1 MRAVDKAYE
10 AVRRGIIAGRFAPA
24 TRITEQE
31 VAAAAGVSRTPARE
45 ALRRLHAEGLVNFT
59 PNQGAVV
66 SEWTAADLDEIF
78 DLRAMLESHG
88 VARAAALASA
98 SQVAEL
104 KALAEEQYA
113 QARDRGSGY
122 LDRIA
127 ELNSRFHRRLHEAAG
142 SPRLMRALAALLEAP
157 LVMKTFQNYTP
168 DDLQRSAAHHLE
180 LVQALEARD
189 GEWAASVMRSHILAA
204 KRTLRPDPG
213 RRPAAAAGRGGQG
226 R

>member
-10 AVRRGIIAGRFAPA
+10 AVRDGIITGRFAPA
-24 TRITEQE
+24 SRVTEQE

-45 ALRRLHAEGLVNFT
+45 ALRRLHAEGLVHFT

-66 SEWTAADLDEIF
+66 TEWSTEDLDEIF
-78 DLRAMLESHG
+78 DLRALLEAHG
-88 VARAAALASA
+88 VARAATLATDA
-98 SQVAEL
+98 EVAAL
-104 KALAEEQYA
+104 KALAEEQLA
-113 QARDRGSGY
+113 EARDRRDGY

-127 ELNSRFHRRLHEAAG
+127 ELNSRFHRRLQEAAG

-157 LVMKTFQNYTP
+157 LIMKTFLNYSAE
-168 DDLQRSAAHHLE
+168 DLQRSAAHHLE

-204 KRTLRPDPG
+204 KRTLRP
-213 RRPAAAAGRGGQG
+213 
-226 R
+226 

>member
-10 AVRRGIIAGRFAPA
+10 AVRGGIIAGRFAPA
-24 TRITEQE
+24 SRITEQE

-45 ALRRLHAEGLVNFT
+45 ALRRLHSEGLVNFT

-66 SEWTAADLDEIF
+66 TVWSTGDLDEIF
-78 DLRAMLESHG
+78 DLRALLESHG
-88 VARAAALASA
+88 VARAAARATDVELAA
-98 SQVAEL
+98 L
-104 KALAEEQYA
+104 KALAAEQLEE
-113 QARDRGSGY
+113 ARDRRDGY

-127 ELNSRFHRRLHEAAG
+127 ELNSRFHRRLQEAAG

-157 LVMKTFQNYTP
+157 LVMKTFLNYSA

-204 KRTLRPDPG
+204 KRTLRTEAG
-213 RRPAAAAGRGGQG
+213 RRHPAAARPAR
-226 R
+226 